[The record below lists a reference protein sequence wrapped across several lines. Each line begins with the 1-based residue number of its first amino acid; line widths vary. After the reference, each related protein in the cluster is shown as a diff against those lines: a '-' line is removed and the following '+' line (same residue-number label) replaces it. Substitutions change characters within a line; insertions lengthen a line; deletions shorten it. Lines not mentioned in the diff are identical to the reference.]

1 MTRRQSSESQY
12 HNRLLNS
19 LTQPAR
25 PKSTYRRPKLPSLS
39 IPSTPSLSNGFSSS
53 PPSSPA
59 LISWVASSQTS
70 LGAANT
76 YGANECVNEEY
87 DFDRHSNHWNQA
99 SSEARAD
106 GQRRSTL
113 DERSVRQPNLPNH
126 LSNGGFIRSHPTD
139 KNTKNEYYMH
149 GSRFDSRRNS
159 SMQSKPDSVSSA
171 NQNSPK
177 SRSPRSPTKRRECV
191 STTTTS
197 PHSASFEIGR
207 DSDSRD
213 PSKGDTAQRTTRP
226 DGIQAIDQLSPS
238 VDPDTTRTAVPPKRL
253 RRICRVLSTLAKLL
267 QKQ

>member
-1 MTRRQSSESQY
+1 MNMTRRQSSESQY

-25 PKSTYRRPKLPSLS
+25 PKSNRRPKLPSLS

-87 DFDRHSNHWNQA
+87 DFDRHSNHWNHA
-99 SSEARAD
+99 SSGARAD

-113 DERSVRQPNLPNH
+113 DECSVRQPNLLDHP
-126 LSNGGFIRSHPTD
+126 SNGGFIRSHPTD
-139 KNTKNEYYMH
+139 ENHKLEYYMH

-159 SMQSKPDSVSSA
+159 SMQLKPDSVSSA

-177 SRSPRSPTKRRECV
+177 SRSPRSPTKRRERV
-191 STTTTS
+191 STTTS

-207 DSDSRD
+207 ASDSRD
-213 PSKGDTAQRTTRP
+213 PSKGDTAQRTPRP

-238 VDPDTTRTAVPPKRL
+238 VDPDTTRTAVPPKHL

>member
-1 MTRRQSSESQY
+1 MNMTRHHSSASQY
-12 HNRLLNS
+12 NK
-19 LTQPAR
+19 QPTR
-25 PKSTYRRPKLPSLS
+25 PGSSQRPELPPLS
-39 IPSTPSLSNGFSSS
+39 IPSTPLLSNGFSSS

-59 LISWVASSQTS
+59 LISWVASSKTS
-70 LGAANT
+70 LSAADS
-76 YGANECVNEEY
+76 YGDNECNNEEY
-87 DFDRHSNHWNQA
+87 GFDRDANNWNHT

-106 GQRRSTL
+106 GQRSTL
-113 DERSVRQPNLPNH
+113 NERSVRQPDLPKH

-139 KNTKNEYYMH
+139 ENHKYEYYMH

-159 SMQSKPDSVSSA
+159 SMQPKPDSVSSA

-177 SRSPRSPTKRRECV
+177 SRSPRSPTKQRECV

-197 PHSASFEIGR
+197 PHSASFELGR
-207 DSDSRD
+207 ASDPRD
-213 PSKGDTAQRTTRP
+213 PSRGDTAQRTTRP

-253 RRICRVLSTLAKLL
+253 RRVCRVLTTLAKLL